1 MIEIIGEFFA
11 RRLFAVH
18 DLGAEGGVL
27 AHVITQAAE
36 QIGIFRH
43 GFSHDVARALKRR
56 LHIGHLALHI
66 SFRQFRRIGSAV
78 FPDGFRKRAETA
90 FTGDFR
96 AGAAFRLIGQVEV
109 FQLRLGPGLHDLDHQ
124 LVGHLALTGDGIDD
138 GGAARIE
145 FAQIDETFRK
155 RAQLGIIKSSGH
167 FLAVT
172 GDEGN
177 GRALVQQGHR
187 RLHLIGA
194 GVDFGGDERGEAG
207 IICGHEVL

>member
-1 MIEIIGEFFA
+1 MVRWPRHFRQICRNGGPICEDRIGERSKA
-11 RRLFAVH
+11 A
-18 DLGAEGGVL
+18 L
-27 AHVITQAAE
+27 A
-36 QIGIFRH
+36 
-43 GFSHDVARALKRR
+43 
-56 LHIGHLALHI
+56 
-66 SFRQFRRIGSAV
+66 
-78 FPDGFRKRAETA
+78 
-90 FTGDFR
+90 GDFG
-96 AGAAFRLIGQVEV
+96 AGAALRLVGQIKV

-145 FAQIDETFRK
+145 FAQIYETFRK
-155 RAQLGIIKSSGH
+155 RAQLGVIKPSGH

-207 IICGHEVL
+207 IICGHGVL